1 MSLPITL
8 MVDDPAPLINVYW
21 WHVRMKGG
29 MGHPDGRPVARE
41 VPVEFLH
48 RFGELIARWGVRG
61 KFSVLPYPAGLGPIT
76 EGWSGCDRRAMREW
90 IETVRTAIVPQMD
103 ITPEIL
109 THARALDLEDM
120 TLLSEDESEWSQ
132 RQSAETLTPY
142 IAYALHLLREVGLT
156 ATGVTSPWMFGYRVE
171 DEYRQAIREAMR
183 RVNGL
188 TQSWYFLHIRAQDD
202 EFQSRVVY
210 RRGDEYLVSICPQ
223 VDDYLWAVMESLA
236 EGPEFVG
243 RVADRFITADGKRGR
258 LVELFAAGTPIVFF
272 THWQCLFCDGRE
284 VGLQVLDEVC
294 RRIDAVWGRQ
304 VRWLKCSELAAEIA
318 AGIDWTNSP

>member
-29 MGHPDGRPVARE
+29 MGHPDGRPVAR
-41 VPVEFLH
+41 
-48 RFGELIARWGVRG
+48 
-61 KFSVLPYPAGLGPIT
+61 
-76 EGWSGCDRRAMREW
+76 
-90 IETVRTAIVPQMD
+90 
-103 ITPEIL
+103 
-109 THARALDLEDM
+109 
-120 TLLSEDESEWSQ
+120 
-132 RQSAETLTPY
+132 
-142 IAYALHLLREVGLT
+142 
-156 ATGVTSPWMFGYRVE
+156 
-171 DEYRQAIREAMR
+171 
-183 RVNGL
+183 
-188 TQSWYFLHIRAQDD
+188 
-202 EFQSRVVY
+202 
-210 RRGDEYLVSICPQ
+210 
-223 VDDYLWAVMESLA
+223 DDYLWAVMESLA